1 MEYRKGIC
9 GDCNAEY
16 KLPPSFAADKAKCK
30 QCGGV
35 VAVGEVEKAE
45 PPAPAR
51 SQPKPEPV
59 PAKKPAAAKRPAQAP
74 PKKVVE
80 AGEEA
85 PRKRREGPSMKEQL
99 LARRQA
105 EAAAADSGSSPAK
118 PAAKKASASTAAGK
132 RPAAGKPAT
141 RKPAAASSA
150 KPTRAAGST
159 SRRGATSRRG
169 KDADDGDEGR
179 PARGRRQ
186 QKQGNPALL
195 WGSLAAVVVAIAGWM
210 VMMGGGDEQ
219 APTEENTAQAGA
231 GAEQSPE
238 STAPAGADAGGDSGE
253 ATAEAAQPT
262 APEASNP
269 AEETAP
275 AAEGAGADEAAA
287 TEEEPED
294 EPEGPA
300 TEAPRNAAT
309 GRYKVFMLDRQP
321 KTAAKYPDALYD
333 PKDPAEPQIATYQ
346 PFETPPGTDASEWEN
361 IMDLARTMIDPDAGA
376 AGNRAAIALEKIGKP
391 AFPAIINVMLT
402 LDYSTKDGNQAGD
415 VCQRSLQNIANGRNV
430 GWYHSYREEPNK
442 TAIQNTRCV
451 DILYEQVWGRELRE
465 PGYFERYAKL
475 NETEKPAEEAAPT
488 DDGLDD
494 ALDDLDF

>member
-59 PAKKPAAAKRPAQAP
+59 PAKKPTAAKRPAQAP
-74 PKKVVE
+74 PKKVAE

-105 EAAAADSGSSPAK
+105 EAAAAAGDSDGGAK
-118 PAAKKASASTAAGK
+118 PAAKKASASAASGK
-132 RPAAGKPAT
+132 RPAASKPAT

-150 KPTRAAGST
+150 KPTRAGGST
-159 SRRGATSRRG
+159 SRRGASSRRG
-169 KDADDGDEGR
+169 KDEGEGDEGR

-210 VMMGGGDEQ
+210 VMMGGDDP
-219 APTEENTAQAGA
+219 APAEETSAQA
-231 GAEQSPE
+231 AEGTTPE
-238 STAPAGADAGGDSGE
+238 ASAPAE
-253 ATAEAAQPT
+253 EAATSNPEPT
-262 APEASNP
+262 APEAASP
-269 AEETAP
+269 AEESAP
-275 AAEGAGADEAAA
+275 AAPEATDGGSDPAAA
-287 TEEEPED
+287 TEEGPED

-346 PFETPPGTDASEWEN
+346 PFDTPPGTSPDEWES
-361 IMDLARTMIDPDAGA
+361 IMDQARTMIDPDAGA

-430 GWYHSYREEPNK
+430 GWYHSYRDEPNK

-475 NETEKPAEEAAPT
+475 NETEKPAEEAPAADT
-488 DDGLDD
+488 GLDD

>member
-59 PAKKPAAAKRPAQAP
+59 PAKKPTAAKRPAQAP
-74 PKKVVE
+74 PKKVAE

-210 VMMGGGDEQ
+210 VMMGGDEP
-219 APTEENTAQAGA
+219 APAEENTAQAGA

-238 STAPAGADAGGDSGE
+238 STAPAGEEAGGDTGE

-269 AEETAP
+269 AEETTP
-275 AAEGAGADEAAA
+275 AAEGAGADDAAA

-346 PFETPPGTDASEWEN
+346 PFETPPGTDAAEWEN

-430 GWYHSYREEPNK
+430 GWYHSYRQEPNK